1 MNSSLSCMLITKI
14 MKHILTLLFLMITSA
29 SVYFSQLE
37 VPGQHAFRSVFGT
50 SVELNYELCCFA
62 EYGWHNAIEIKF
74 EGITP
79 VALKSD
85 DVAVELLKLGIEPLP
100 SEQYFTTPNGRI
112 VVVARDDVFEKILS
126 RYLINLNSSK

>member
-1 MNSSLSCMLITKI
+1 MLITKI

-62 EYGWHNAIEIKF
+62 EYGWHNVHKIKY

-79 VALKSD
+79 VTLESD
-85 DVAVELLKLGIEPLP
+85 DVAVELLKLGIEPQAT
-100 SEQYFTTPNGRI
+100 EQYFTTPSGQI
-112 VVVARDDVFEKILS
+112 VIVSKEENFKKIYD
-126 RYLINLNSSK
+126 RFLINLEAKK